1 MLISLIKF
9 VVFSMFFTSIS
20 IFAGPFTFINDLEI
34 GGGFGYNIDYWSL
47 GSTKIL
53 PRARSAGGKGLQQQ
67 GETFRV
73 AIELDLRTQSVFSN
87 AVVKQTD
94 FRGSGG
100 ALTMDGVNLDGQI
113 LYHIFPW
120 LFARVGF
127 TVDIPVP
134 VEYSVGADYGIKAVS
149 DGPDVASFSQQASYR
164 VEGLDFEVPVML
176 GFNLVSLGQF
186 SVYGVIGASFTFGG
200 YRETFSA
207 SDTLNLTSEASDELK
222 TALDLVGI
230 VSKSYENVIN
240 EYGAFQVGLHWLF
253 GFKYKIKKTI
263 SIFAE
268 MKWLNSAS
276 LLTIQG
282 TQELTEGGEG
292 GVKDND
298 AAHRGT
304 LLGEALNDAG
314 TSNETRVRTLGSGAR
329 AVAANASVAG
339 TLTRTYQARWVV
351 GVTYGIDL

>member
-73 AIELDLRTQSVFSN
+73 AIELDLRTQGVFSN

-94 FRGSGG
+94 FRGSGD

-207 SDTLNLTSEASDELK
+207 SDTLNLTSEASDDMR
-222 TALDLVGI
+222 AAFNSGNI
-230 VSKSYENVIN
+230 GSKSYEKVIN

-292 GVKDND
+292 VSNAD

-304 LLGEALNDAG
+304 LLGQALNDAG